1 MADEST
7 RIWLM
12 AEHAALSVETAVVAL
27 GPASQDQDVAELLVS
42 AAILRKTADDLF
54 LHSDR
59 VGGCRFRRNRL
70 PGLLCFLVAVLP
82 F

>member
-27 GPASQDQDVAELLVS
+27 GPASQDQDLAELLVS

-54 LHSDR
+54 QSIAQRVAAGAQREPRLH
-59 VGGCRFRRNRL
+59 
-70 PGLLCFLVAVLP
+70 
-82 F
+82 